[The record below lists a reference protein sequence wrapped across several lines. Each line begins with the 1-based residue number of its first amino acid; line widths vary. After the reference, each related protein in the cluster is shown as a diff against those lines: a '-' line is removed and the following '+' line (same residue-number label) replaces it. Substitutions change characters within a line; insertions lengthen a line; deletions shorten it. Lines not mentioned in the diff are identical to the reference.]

1 MGEVA
6 FVLAGKAAMQVDLDT
21 RTFTHACSIIQGRIR
36 EKNTVRDIVTVRP
49 AEGQPPTEE
58 YISDKNP
65 LFSTGKVCSSADIK
79 KLFPEETEPEVDL
92 VFRNGCAVFTLR
104 TGDFPGFTFEATE
117 GAYVGVTCGNNEMR
131 AYWSDRLNALCNGAI
146 QLLHSSAPKPARLP
160 FRPASPASEL
170 LVTLRCLLAVLN
182 KRGLFNSEI
191 VFVAMGG
198 STAYVLVVES
208 FAALA
213 SVVAELSATDMIP
226 QEVAT
231 VFKDPAA
238 EDGEYGAAVGIK
250 LALLCS
256 TRLANG
262 LCG

>member
-1 MGEVA
+1 MIVR
-6 FVLAGKAAMQVDLDT
+6 AGKAAMQVDADSCAL
-21 RTFTHACSIIQGRIR
+21 APIESVIR
-36 EKNTVRDIVTVRP
+36 LCIGKNDDVSLIDTVRP
-49 AEGQPPTEE
+49 VEDQPPTEE
-58 YISDKNP
+58 YISDKNS
-65 LFSTGKVCSSADIK
+65 LFATGDVCSSADIK
-79 KLFPEETEPEVDL
+79 KLFSDDSEPEVDL

-104 TGDFPGFTFEATE
+104 TGDFPGFTFEATDKN
-117 GAYVGVTCGNNEMR
+117 YVGVTCGNDEMR

-146 QLLHSSAPKPARLP
+146 ERRHSSAPKPARLP

-208 FAALA
+208 FTALA
-213 SVVAELSATDMIP
+213 SVVAEISATDMIP
-226 QEVAT
+226 QEVTT

>member
-1 MGEVA
+1 MGGV
-6 FVLAGKAAMQVDLDT
+6 VIVRAGKAAMQVDADSCAL
-21 RTFTHACSIIQGRIR
+21 APIESVIR
-36 EKNTVRDIVTVRP
+36 LCIGKNDDVSLIDTVRP
-49 AEGQPPTEE
+49 VEDQPPTEE
-58 YISDKNP
+58 YISDKNT
-65 LFSTGKVCSSADIK
+65 LFSTAGDVCSSADIK
-79 KLFPEETEPEVDL
+79 ELFPDDTTEPEVDL

-104 TGDFPGFTFEATE
+104 TGDFTFEATDKN
-117 GAYVGVTCGNNEMR
+117 YVGVTCGNDEMR
-131 AYWSDRLNALCNGAI
+131 ASCSDRLNALCNGAI

-213 SVVAELSATDMIP
+213 SVVAEISATDMIP

-238 EDGEYGAAVGIK
+238 VDGEYGAAVGIK

-262 LCG
+262 LYM